1 MAGIIRITMF
11 KIPLKE
17 NQEKM
22 LPLYATLSTTNSKN
36 GAPYILSLAA
46 GHAYEDQRSQGYT
59 IVAKTEFK
67 NKEDMD
73 YYDTECEAHKN
84 LKAEAKNLG
93 VEGVMTVYYTPAVV
107 ATL

>member
-1 MAGIIRITMF
+1 MF

-17 NQEKM
+17 NQERM
-22 LPLYATLSTTNSKN
+22 LSLYTTLFKTHSKN

-46 GHAYEDQRSQGYT
+46 GRAYEDQRSQGYT
-59 IVAKTEFK
+59 IVAKSEFK
-67 NKEDMD
+67 NKEDVD

-93 VEGVMTVYYTPAVV
+93 IEGLMTVYYAPAVV
-107 ATL
+107 ASL